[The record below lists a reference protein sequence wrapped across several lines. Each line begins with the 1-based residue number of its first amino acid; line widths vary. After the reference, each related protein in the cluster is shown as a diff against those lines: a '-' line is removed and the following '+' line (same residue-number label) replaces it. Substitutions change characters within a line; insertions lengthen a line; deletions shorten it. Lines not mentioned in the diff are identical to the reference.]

1 LAGGPQFSWE
11 SHRLGPIPA
20 IFFPTLFFVL
30 KDTAR
35 FPVSSLVLLCSPFCG
50 SISLS
55 QVCDCFSG
63 SPLPTEDWVFLI
75 PALRLELVTLTG
87 SLLLAQS
94 SGFHVQ
100 CGPLR
105 PPLGPTYAPA
115 ARVSLAP
122 LGGIRGVLAAP
133 GFISLGTSPSL
144 SYEALFQSFAHAALR
159 GLSLARWPLPQR
171 LLRVV
176 MALRTP
182 ALPPTHDGRGR
193 SPGGDPHWPT
203 PLRVAPHHY
212 RGFCAGPY
220 IQFYPVRPRLSA
232 VPGCFVLAPARF
244 RLGETAILKSAGF
257 RRGVNSCPALP
268 KFLPLGAL
276 RSRRTMGCFVPVL
289 PYRTSARQ
297 CWALSLSIEGVHDSP
312 IPPVA
317 GGLSL
322 SESSSTRTAL
332 RGSGDFSSG
341 RRNPFSPHGAAS
353 RVSSSPCPWR
363 RWSRGL
369 LDGGRGAVAV
379 SLGLH
384 PSAQLSSGLIL
395 GRC

>member
-1 LAGGPQFSWE
+1 MAF
-11 SHRLGPIPA
+11 
-20 IFFPTLFFVL
+20 T
-30 KDTAR
+30 
-35 FPVSSLVLLCSPFCG
+35 
-50 SISLS
+50 
-55 QVCDCFSG
+55 
-63 SPLPTEDWVFLI
+63 
-75 PALRLELVTLTG
+75 
-87 SLLLAQS
+87 
-94 SGFHVQ
+94 
-100 CGPLR
+100 
-105 PPLGPTYAPA
+105 PA
-115 ARVSLAP
+115 APTRCHGASHP
-122 LGGIRGVLAAP
+122 GVAAD
-133 GFISLGTSPSL
+133 
-144 SYEALFQSFAHAALR
+144 
-159 GLSLARWPLPQR
+159 ARR
-171 LLRVV
+171 
-176 MALRTP
+176 
-182 ALPPTHDGRGR
+182 DGRGR

-268 KFLPLGAL
+268 KFLGLGAL

-379 SLGLH
+379 SLAVCTLR
-384 PSAQLSSGLIL
+384 LSSVLALFLAGVSFCPAARFSRRGPPAQPNLALFFPCSPRRAVCGLRRAL
-395 GRC
+395 ASQRSARGLC

>member
-1 LAGGPQFSWE
+1 
-11 SHRLGPIPA
+11 
-20 IFFPTLFFVL
+20 
-30 KDTAR
+30 
-35 FPVSSLVLLCSPFCG
+35 
-50 SISLS
+50 
-55 QVCDCFSG
+55 
-63 SPLPTEDWVFLI
+63 
-75 PALRLELVTLTG
+75 
-87 SLLLAQS
+87 
-94 SGFHVQ
+94 
-100 CGPLR
+100 
-105 PPLGPTYAPA
+105 
-115 ARVSLAP
+115 
-122 LGGIRGVLAAP
+122 
-133 GFISLGTSPSL
+133 
-144 SYEALFQSFAHAALR
+144 
-159 GLSLARWPLPQR
+159 
-171 LLRVV
+171 
-176 MALRTP
+176 
-182 ALPPTHDGRGR
+182 
-193 SPGGDPHWPT
+193 
-203 PLRVAPHHY
+203 
-212 RGFCAGPY
+212 
-220 IQFYPVRPRLSA
+220 
-232 VPGCFVLAPARF
+232 
-244 RLGETAILKSAGF
+244 LGETAILKSAGF

-268 KFLPLGAL
+268 KFLALGAL
-276 RSRRTMGCFVPVL
+276 RSCRTMGCFVPVL